1 MQLSRSRM
9 LGQVAMIAGWTGGG
23 AGGDQGAREVVD
35 IAASSL
41 FLAR

>member
-9 LGQVAMIAGWTGGG
+9 LGRVAMITGWTGG
-23 AGGDQGAREVVD
+23 AGGDQGAREVAD